1 MKKTTLFSLALV
13 LVAVLTLALAFPLAF
28 APAGRGE
35 IKEIIGSLPNDGR
48 TVMYTLLLPAKA
60 NDKHGFVVI
69 NHGHGGGREEGGG
82 LTRIAQTLAEAGY
95 GSIRMDFAGSNQ
107 SPDPFTQNVLSLMV
121 SDSNACLNYVLDK
134 YPVYKDKLAIL
145 GYSMGG
151 RMTMAIL
158 NEKDNPYDAGIM
170 LAGSLDTGTNMMNN
184 FFSGKEAR
192 ENYEKEANSE
202 KGFVEFTTQYG
213 QVQQLSK
220 EWFAEMHASTPLEDI
235 KFSLPMLVIYGNQ
248 DTSVPP
254 EIAKLAAE
262 KLTAAGSTVQTLEIP
277 EANHG
282 YGFYSDQPEVTN
294 ALQQGVVDFLNSTF
308 SE

>member
-1 MKKTTLFSLALV
+1 MKKWFLF
-13 LVAVLTLALAFPLAF
+13 TLALLLTLSMASGSAQ
-28 APAGRGE
+28 
-35 IKEIIGSLPNDGR
+35 IKEITGSLPNDGR
-48 TVMYTLLLPAKA
+48 TVMYTIVLPEENAESY
-60 NDKHGFVVI
+60 NFVVM

-82 LTRIAQTLAEAGY
+82 FARLANALAEGGY
-95 GSIRMDFAGSNQ
+95 ASIRMDFAGTNQ
-107 SPDPFTQNVLSLMV
+107 SPDPFTQNVLSLMI
-121 SDSNACLNYVLDK
+121 SDSNACLNYVLEN
-134 YPVYKDKLAIL
+134 YPVNEDKLAIL

-192 ENYEKEANSE
+192 ENFEKEANGE

-308 SE
+308 AE